1 MGYMKRNSQQYKQL
15 MTFVTSKLFV
25 FFGIGSV
32 IFLGY
37 ALGKGFVQRNHV
49 SAEIEELK
57 EEIALLE
64 KEQGD
69 LTTLLAYLESE
80 EFLKQEGKIKF
91 GLKEEGEHVVVIQDV
106 VSQQKPVLQ
115 VPRETDEVEVSNPN
129 KWWRFFF
136 N

>member
-1 MGYMKRNSQQYKQL
+1 MAYMKRNSQQYKQL

-25 FFGIGSV
+25 FFGIGV
-32 IFLGY
+32 IVFLGY

-49 SAEIEELK
+49 SAEIQELK

-64 KEQGD
+64 KEQGN
-69 LTTLLAYLESE
+69 LSTLLAYLESE

-91 GLKEEGEHVVVIQDV
+91 GLKEQGEHVVVIQDV
-106 VSQQKPVLQ
+106 VAQQKPVLQ
-115 VPRETDEVEVSNPN
+115 LSTTTNEVELSNPQ
-129 KWWRFFF
+129 KWWRFFS

>member
-1 MGYMKRNSQQYKQL
+1 MPYMKRNSQHYRQL
-15 MTFVTSKLFV
+15 MVFITSKLFV
-25 FFGIGSV
+25 FLGIGV
-32 IFLGY
+32 IIFLGY

-49 SAEIEELK
+49 SAEIQQLK

-106 VSQQKPVLQ
+106 VAQQKPVLQ
-115 VPRETDEVEVSNPN
+115 VPSKTDEIEVSNLS